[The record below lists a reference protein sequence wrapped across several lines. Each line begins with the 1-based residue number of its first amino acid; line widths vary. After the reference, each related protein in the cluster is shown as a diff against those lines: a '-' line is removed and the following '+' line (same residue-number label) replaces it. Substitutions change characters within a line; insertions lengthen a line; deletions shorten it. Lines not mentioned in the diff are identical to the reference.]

1 MTLNG
6 MRLPLRNFVEM
17 RKNKK
22 FGFVLGSSSV
32 CVGFGLGSS
41 SVCVGFGYDLF
52 GSVLVLA
59 HSLLSGSG
67 SVRFLAKPGF
77 WFGSLL
83 LGSGSF
89 PSLEFCALTSVLNKL
104 CGLLHLQVVT

>member
-22 FGFVLGSSSV
+22 FGFV
-32 CVGFGLGSS
+32 LGSS